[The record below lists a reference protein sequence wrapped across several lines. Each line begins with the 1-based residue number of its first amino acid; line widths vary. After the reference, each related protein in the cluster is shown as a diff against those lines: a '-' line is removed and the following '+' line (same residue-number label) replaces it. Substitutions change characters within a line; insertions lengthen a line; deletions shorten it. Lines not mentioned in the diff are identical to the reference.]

1 MDFSSFLR
9 IFLYCNLERG
19 TLKEISIILENRSL
33 KIHIVPQKML
43 MEGQRVEKV
52 MQCRDFC
59 FFLKAICKYCEW
71 CQDFPSLTLL
81 CIQEHLIPQ
90 PSSKTYLKN
99 SRLGSLRQDDN
110 LDGFFLPIPDCS
122 VCREGTIHTGG
133 DRNQLL
139 CMALH
144 HQWELHLPSHFTFQ
158 LLGLPLPLGKVLFGT
173 FAILSGYELKG
184 LAQCGSDKIVLQGQA
199 RIPGI
204 PGVPGTNGFSGARGE
219 PGPQGPPGE
228 KGSAGIPGKA
238 GPKGEKG
245 DKGNNGKSQN
255 CKELQEQGE
264 TLTGW
269 YTIYPIPGKVMVVFC
284 DMEVD
289 GRGLVFQRRQ
299 DGSVNFYR
307 KWESYKKGFG
317 RQGSEFW
324 LGNDKIHLLSSS
336 AIIDGRF
343 QWFHNLCTY
352 SSFRIANE
360 SENYKLSLGSY
371 LDGYMGDS
379 FSGHKGLAFSTKD
392 KDNDTYEPANCAAAY
407 KGGWWYG
414 ACHFSNL
421 NGLYHKGEHSS
432 YADGINWH
440 AGKGHHYSYKYADMK
455 IRPQ

>member
-1 MDFSSFLR
+1 MTTWMGFSFL
-9 IFLYCNLERG
+9 FLIALSAERG
-19 TLKEISIILENRSL
+19 LST
-33 KIHIVPQKML
+33 
-43 MEGQRVEKV
+43 
-52 MQCRDFC
+52 
-59 FFLKAICKYCEW
+59 
-71 CQDFPSLTLL
+71 
-81 CIQEHLIPQ
+81 QEETETTCCAQ
-90 PSSKTYLKN
+90 
-99 SRLGSLRQDDN
+99 
-110 LDGFFLPIPDCS
+110 
-122 VCREGTIHTGG
+122 
-133 DRNQLL
+133 
-139 CMALH
+139 
-144 HQWELHLPSHFTFQ
+144 
-158 LLGLPLPLGKVLFGT
+158 
-173 FAILSGYELKG
+173 LKG
-184 LAQCGSDKIVLQGQA
+184 LAQCGSDKTVLQGQA
-199 RIPGI
+199 GIPGI
-204 PGVPGTNGFSGARGE
+204 PGVPGTNGLPGARGE

-245 DKGNNGKSQN
+245 DKGNNGEPCRLESCQPEEGRARN
-255 CKELQEQGE
+255 CKELHEQGE

-289 GRGLVFQRRQ
+289 GGGWLVFQRRQ

-336 AIIDGRF
+336 GTQQLRIDVEDFNGSTTF
-343 QWFHNLCTY
+343 ATY

-371 LDGYMGDS
+371 LDGNMGDS

-392 KDNDTYEPANCAAAY
+392 KDNDTYEPASCAAAY

-414 ACHFSNL
+414 ACHSSNL